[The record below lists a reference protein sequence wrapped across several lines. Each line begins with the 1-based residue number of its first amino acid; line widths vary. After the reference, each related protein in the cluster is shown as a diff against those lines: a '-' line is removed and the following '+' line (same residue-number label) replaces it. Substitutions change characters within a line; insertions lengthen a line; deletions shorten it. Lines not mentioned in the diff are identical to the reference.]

1 MGELQHAIAAA
12 HQHQTAQGQ
21 GRRGVI
27 PAPVGGWN
35 TQDPEASYGPV
46 SFGTQMENYFP
57 ERGRVISRRGSKQFA
72 DTTDTG
78 AVETLFNWVS
88 GAANKL
94 FAITGTKLYDVTDP
108 ASVTEGTGVTI
119 TEGRWRTATMNGQGI
134 LVNGTDEP
142 LRIDSTGAWV
152 SHGFT
157 ATGLLPANLT
167 QVAVFKNRLF
177 FLEKDAANLWYGDLN
192 AITGPLHKINLGLV
206 NESGGNCLALGS
218 LTLDTGVG
226 VDDLLAIC
234 MSRGDVLIYAG
245 TDPSTANAW
254 QISGQYKLGPVIG
267 DRPLVKLGG
276 DLIAIT
282 SDGYIPLLQFIGAG
296 REQRQ
301 LAISDK
307 IAPTVTQAV
316 ATFGDVAGWQAI
328 LFSEANWLLFNV
340 PEDDG
345 GSRFGQHV
353 QNVQTGAWCS
363 FRGMNARCWET
374 FKGKLYFGTGAG
386 QVMQADTG
394 GADGDTSIRGI
405 VRSAYNYLQSPYD
418 KQFRLLR
425 AHIESGAAGS
435 QVQIGASVDFDRNL
449 PVLVPGT
456 ITTAGTPW
464 DTAPW
469 DTFKWGS
476 GLGRFRHWRGV
487 NVKGAAIS
495 VHISSFTRVDQ
506 ISWFSSDVVYD
517 QVTGAISNTG

>member
-35 TQDPEASYGPV
+35 TQDPEASMDP

-57 ERGRVISRRGSKQFA
+57 ERGRVISRRGSKTYA
-72 DTTDTG
+72 ETTSTS

-88 GAANKL
+88 GASNKL
-94 FAITGTKLYDVTDP
+94 FAITGTALYDVTDP
-108 ASVTEGTGVTI
+108 ASVTEETGVTV
-119 TEGRWRTATMNGQGI
+119 TEGRWRSATMNGHGI
-134 LVNGTDEP
+134 LVNGVDEP

-152 SHGFT
+152 AHGFT

-167 QVAVFKNRLF
+167 QVTVFKNRLF
-177 FLEKDAANLWYGDLN
+177 FLEKDSASLWYGDLN
-192 AITGPLHKINLGLV
+192 AITGPLHKFNLGFV
-206 NESGGNCLALGS
+206 NESGGNCRALGS

-282 SDGYIPLLQFIGAG
+282 SDGYIPLLQFLGAG

-307 IAPTVTQAV
+307 IAPTVTQSV
-316 ATFGDVAGWQAI
+316 FSFGGVAGWQAI

-345 GSRFGQHV
+345 GSRFIQHTM
-353 QNVQTGAWCS
+353 NVQTGAWCS

-386 QVMQADTG
+386 KVMQADTG

-449 PVLVPGT
+449 PVLVPGS
-456 ITTAGTPW
+456 ITQAGTPW
-464 DTAPW
+464 DTAAW
-469 DTFKWGS
+469 DTFSWGS

-495 VHISSFTRVDQ
+495 VHISSFTRTDQ
-506 ISWFSSDVVYD
+506 VSWFSSDVVYD
-517 QVTGAISNTG
+517 QVTGAIANTG

>member
-1 MGELQHAIAAA
+1 MGSLGLSSLTQIPQSLLFQDVSRIYVGSSKVNESLRRIDRSGPHLRRLDTSVLMGEIQHAILRA

-27 PAPVGGWN
+27 PAPVAGWN
-35 TQDPEASYGPV
+35 TQDPEASMDP

-57 ERGRVISRRGSKQFA
+57 ERGRVVSRRGSKEFA

-94 FAITGTKLYDVTDP
+94 FAITGTALYDATDP
-108 ASVTEGTGVTI
+108 ASVTEETGVTV
-119 TEGRWRTATMNGQGI
+119 TEGRWRSATMNGQGI

-142 LRIDSTGAWV
+142 LRIDGSGAWV
-152 SHGFT
+152 AHGFT
-157 ATGLLPANLT
+157 ATGLLTANLT

-177 FLEKDAANLWYGDLN
+177 FLEKDSANLWYGDLN
-192 AITGPLHKINLGLV
+192 AITGPLHKFNLGLV

-307 IAPTVTQAV
+307 IAPTVTLS
-316 ATFGDVAGWQAI
+316 TR
-328 LFSEANWLLFNV
+328 LTS
-340 PEDDG
+340 
-345 GSRFGQHV
+345 
-353 QNVQTGAWCS
+353 GAWLAGKRSCS
-363 FRGMNARCWET
+363 VRP
-374 FKGKLYFGTGAG
+374 TGFFS
-386 QVMQADTG
+386 
-394 GADGDTSIRGI
+394 TSRKTTLG
-405 VRSAYNYLQSPYD
+405 
-418 KQFRLLR
+418 
-425 AHIESGAAGS
+425 
-435 QVQIGASVDFDRNL
+435 VD
-449 PVLVPGT
+449 
-456 ITTAGTPW
+456 
-464 DTAPW
+464 
-469 DTFKWGS
+469 
-476 GLGRFRHWRGV
+476 
-487 NVKGAAIS
+487 
-495 VHISSFTRVDQ
+495 SFSTR
-506 ISWFSSDVVYD
+506 
-517 QVTGAISNTG
+517 

>member
-1 MGELQHAIAAA
+1 MGGSSA
-12 HQHQTAQGQ
+12 
-21 GRRGVI
+21 
-27 PAPVGGWN
+27 
-35 TQDPEASYGPV
+35 
-46 SFGTQMENYFP
+46 
-57 ERGRVISRRGSKQFA
+57 RRGSKQFA

-94 FAITGTKLYDVTDP
+94 FAITGTTLYDVTDP
-108 ASVTEGTGVTI
+108 ASVAPVTGIGSV
-119 TEGRWRTATMNGQGI
+119 TEGRWRISHDERPGNPGQWN
-134 LVNGTDEP
+134 VDEP

-157 ATGLLPANLT
+157 AAGLLTADLT

-177 FLEKDAANLWYGDLN
+177 FLEKDSASLWYGDLN
-192 AITGPLHKINLGLV
+192 AITGPLHKFNLGFV

-282 SDGYIPLLQFIGAG
+282 SGRLHSLAPIHRSAG

-316 ATFGDVAGWQAI
+316 ATFGSVAGWQAI

-345 GSRFGQHV
+345 GSRDSANTSRTSRREHGVAFG
-353 QNVQTGAWCS
+353 A
-363 FRGMNARCWET
+363 
-374 FKGKLYFGTGAG
+374 
-386 QVMQADTG
+386 
-394 GADGDTSIRGI
+394 
-405 VRSAYNYLQSPYD
+405 
-418 KQFRLLR
+418 
-425 AHIESGAAGS
+425 
-435 QVQIGASVDFDRNL
+435 
-449 PVLVPGT
+449 
-456 ITTAGTPW
+456 
-464 DTAPW
+464 
-469 DTFKWGS
+469 
-476 GLGRFRHWRGV
+476 
-487 NVKGAAIS
+487 
-495 VHISSFTRVDQ
+495 
-506 ISWFSSDVVYD
+506 
-517 QVTGAISNTG
+517 

>member
-1 MGELQHAIAAA
+1 MGEIQHAILRA

-35 TQDPEASYGPV
+35 TQDPEASMDP

-57 ERGRVISRRGSKQFA
+57 ERGRVISRRGSKEFA

-94 FAITGTKLYDVTDP
+94 FAITGTTLYDVTDP
-108 ASVTEGTGVTI
+108 ANVSPVTGVGSV
-119 TEGRWRTATMNGQGI
+119 TEGRWRSATMNGQGI

-142 LRIDSTGAWV
+142 LRIDGTGAWV
-152 SHGFT
+152 AHGFT
-157 ATGLLPANLT
+157 ATGLATTNLT

-177 FLEKDAANLWYGDLN
+177 FLEKDSASLWYGDLN
-192 AITGPLHKINLGLV
+192 AITGPLHKFNLGLV
-206 NESGGNCLALGS
+206 NEEGGNCLALGS

-254 QISGQYKLGPVIG
+254 QISGKVQARAVIG

-316 ATFGDVAGWQAI
+316 STFGSVAGWQAI
-328 LFSEANWLLFNV
+328 LFSEANWLSVQRAGRRRRKPVCSAHDERPDGRMVFV
-340 PEDDG
+340 PGNECPLLGDVQGEDILRLRCREGHAGRYRRRGRRHVDSRPRALG
-345 GSRFGQHV
+345 LQLPPKPLRQAISLTQGAYRERRCRFSGANRGKRGLRPQPADFGSRNHHAGRHAV
-353 QNVQTGAWCS
+353 GYSRLGHIRVG
-363 FRGMNARCWET
+363 
-374 FKGKLYFGTGAG
+374 LGAG
-386 QVMQADTG
+386 
-394 GADGDTSIRGI
+394 
-405 VRSAYNYLQSPYD
+405 
-418 KQFRLLR
+418 
-425 AHIESGAAGS
+425 
-435 QVQIGASVDFDRNL
+435 
-449 PVLVPGT
+449 
-456 ITTAGTPW
+456 
-464 DTAPW
+464 
-469 DTFKWGS
+469 
-476 GLGRFRHWRGV
+476 
-487 NVKGAAIS
+487 
-495 VHISSFTRVDQ
+495 
-506 ISWFSSDVVYD
+506 
-517 QVTGAISNTG
+517 